1 VVPISGAYSPSL
13 MRTSEDQLRALD
25 QLMRLSPHNAYLG
38 LHLMRVEDGVLTT
51 ELPYREDLIGNPET
65 GALHGGVVTAM
76 LDASCGL
83 SVMVGLGR
91 LTRIATL
98 DLRIDY
104 LKPTQARGTLYSRS
118 SCYKLTQQVAFVQ
131 GTAFQRSDDGAE
143 DEVAKA
149 TGTFMILSARAGAGA

>member
-1 VVPISGAYSPSL
+1 MHLESVEGD
-13 MRTSEDQLRALD
+13 E
-25 QLMRLSPHNAYLG
+25 LSCTL
-38 LHLMRVEDGVLTT
+38 EI
-51 ELPYREDLIGNPET
+51 REEFVGNPVD
-65 GALHGGVVTAM
+65 GLVHGGVVTAM

-83 SVMVGLGR
+83 AVMVKLGR

-104 LKPTQARGTLYSRS
+104 LKPATRDNKLYCRC

-131 GTAFQRSDDGAE
+131 GVAFTQREDGTE

-149 TGTFMILSARAGAGA
+149 TGTFMIIKARGGF

>member
-1 VVPISGAYSPSL
+1 
-13 MRTSEDQLRALD
+13 MALE
-25 QLMRLSPHNAYLG
+25 N
-38 LHLMRVEDGVLTT
+38 VEDMLLTT
-51 ELPYREDLIGNPET
+51 SLEIRDELIGNPHER
-65 GALHGGVVTAM
+65 LVHGGVVTAL

-83 SVMVGLGR
+83 AVMVKLGR

-104 LKPTQARGTLYSRS
+104 LKPATDERKLYSRC

-131 GTAFQRSDDGAE
+131 GIAYTKDEDGNE

-149 TGTFMILSARAGAGA
+149 TGTFMIISQRRGES

>member
-1 VVPISGAYSPSL
+1 
-13 MRTSEDQLRALD
+13 M
-25 QLMRLSPHNAYLG
+25 
-38 LHLMRVEDGVLTT
+38 LTT
-51 ELPYREDLIGNPET
+51 ALPVRDEFIGNPHD
-65 GALHGGVVTAM
+65 GLLHGGVVTAM

-83 SVMVGLGR
+83 AVMVKLGR

-104 LKPTQARGTLYSRS
+104 LKPATTKETLYARC

-131 GTAFQRSDDGAE
+131 GTAFTRDEDGTE

-149 TGTFMILSARAGAGA
+149 TGTFMIINQQRAHS